1 MDSSFLTSLPVWIAA
16 FVLASTI
23 HEFSHGWMAY
33 KLGDKTALYAGRLT
47 LNPIAHI
54 DPAGIIV
61 LIVLL
66 VSSGG
71 RFGFGW
77 AKPVPFNPNNLRKPK
92 MGTGLIALAGP
103 VSNLVLVVIFALL
116 AKVFESS
123 IVSNIGVARFFGIFI
138 LFNVILAGFN
148 LIPIPPLDGSK
159 VLFSL
164 LPGKMAWAFMQYER
178 YGFLFLV
185 ILMVTPIGDY
195 VIPMF
200 INPILSV
207 VFAVFNLPPQILA
220 SL

>member
-1 MDSSFLTSLPVWIAA
+1 
-16 FVLASTI
+16 
-23 HEFSHGWMAY
+23 
-33 KLGDKTALYAGRLT
+33 
-47 LNPIAHI
+47 
-54 DPAGIIV
+54 
-61 LIVLL
+61 
-66 VSSGG
+66 
-71 RFGFGW
+71 
-77 AKPVPFNPNNLRKPK
+77 
-92 MGTGLIALAGP
+92 
-103 VSNLVLVVIFALL
+103 L

>member
-1 MDSSFLTSLPVWIAA
+1 MDSQFLTSLPIWIVA

-23 HEFSHGWMAY
+23 HEFAHGWVAY

-54 DPAGIIV
+54 DPAGILV

-66 VSSGG
+66 ASSGG

-77 AKPVPFNPNNLRKPK
+77 AKPVPFNPMNLRNPK

-103 VSNLVLVVIFALL
+103 VSNLILVVIFALL
-116 AKVFESS
+116 AKAFEPS
-123 IVSNIGVARFFGIFI
+123 ILSNIGVAKFFGIFI
-138 LFNVILAGFN
+138 LFNIILAGFN

-159 VLFSL
+159 VLFSI

-185 ILMVTPIGDY
+185 ILMVTPLGDY
-195 VIPMF
+195 IIPLF
-200 INPILSV
+200 IGPIFSV
-207 VFAVFNLPPQILA
+207 VFAIFNLPPQILT
-220 SL
+220 SI